1 MASAPDQRLRLQ
13 LQGLVQGVGFRPHV
27 ARLASALQLSGW
39 VANGNCGVVMELQ
52 GERSALEHLL
62 EQLLQQP
69 PSRARIDRHQHR
81 WLPPEPDQAP
91 GIRIDPPRTE
101 GPSTDASQA
110 LLGPDLALC
119 SRCLAEL
126 ADPHNRRH
134 RYPFISCTDC
144 GPRYSIQR
152 SLPFERAHTNLVAFP
167 PCPQCQREYGDPGDR
182 RFHAQTISCP
192 QCGPQLRWN
201 GETTTVEAAI
211 AAAHVCLRRGGL
223 LALQGVGGFHLLAR
237 ADQPEAVRQCR
248 RRKGRPDKPLALLA
262 SHPWIERHC
271 RVSPQE
277 LELWQSAVAPIVL
290 LRRRPSAPVADAVAG
305 DSPWLGVMRASNGL
319 QQLLLE
325 HGGEALV
332 ATSANRS
339 GEPITSDEHSD
350 GAALAA
356 LADAVLSHTL
366 PIRNPI
372 DDSVLR
378 WAAGAPLVLRLGR
391 GLAPLAL
398 LAPNAAEPALAL
410 GAHSKASLAL
420 RLEGYRLL
428 SPDLGD
434 LSGERCGERLMAT
447 AAEWLAHHRLHPRA
461 IASDQHPA
469 YGSTQLAQALSQR
482 WRLPWLQLQH
492 HRAHVLAV
500 VAEHGLNGPQL
511 GVAWDGSGLGDDGT
525 LWGGEALLV
534 TAASASR
541 VAHLR
546 PFPLPGGSLALREP
560 RRAAL
565 GLLLAAWGVN
575 WRRHA
580 PALAEASGWAGWSA
594 AELAGV
600 ERAARAGLQSPLC
613 SSIGR
618 LLDGLAAL
626 LGLATCSSY
635 EAQAAQ
641 RLEGEAQRQWERHGT
656 QQPASR
662 YHLPLRPSPGGDPA
676 HWDWRPLLRQVLHD
690 RTAGHSTG
698 AMALAIHRALAEAI
712 AQLAQA
718 QRCRQLV
725 LAGGCFQNALL
736 LELSEAALAAQGC
749 RALWSQRLPSNDAA
763 VAMGQLLAAESL
775 LKTTSAPRPPSACVS
790 RSPVS

>member
-39 VANGNCGVVMELQ
+39 VANGNRGVVMELQ
-52 GERSALEHLL
+52 GERCALEHLL
-62 EQLLQQP
+62 EKLLQQP
-69 PSRARIDRHQHR
+69 PSRARIDRYQHQ
-81 WLPPEPDQAP
+81 WIPPEPAQVP
-91 GIRIDPPRTE
+91 GIRIDPPFAQEATT
-101 GPSTDASQA
+101 TDPTQA
-110 LLGPDLALC
+110 LLAPDLAIC
-119 SRCLAEL
+119 HHCLAEL

-134 RYPFISCTDC
+134 RYPFISCTAC

-152 SLPFERAHTNLVAFP
+152 ALPFERVHTSLEAFA
-167 PCPQCQREYGDPGDR
+167 PCAQCLREYGDPRDR

-201 GETTTVEAAI
+201 GEAITMDAAI
-211 AAAHVCLRRGGL
+211 AAAHGCLRRGGL
-223 LALQGVGGFHLLAR
+223 LALKGVGGFHLLAR
-237 ADQPEAVRQCR
+237 VDQPEAVRQCR

-262 SHPWIERHC
+262 SRPWLQRHC
-271 RVSPQE
+271 CVSPQE

-290 LRRRPSAPVADAVAG
+290 VRRRPSAPVADAVAG
-305 DSPWLGVMRASNGL
+305 SSPWLGVMRASNGL

-325 HGGEALV
+325 HCGGALV

-339 GEPITSDEHSD
+339 GEPITVDEHSD
-350 GAALAA
+350 GEALAA

-366 PIRNPI
+366 PIRHPI
-372 DDSVLR
+372 DDSVMR

-398 LAPNAAEPALAL
+398 PAPNVAAPALAL

-447 AAEWLAHHRLHPRA
+447 AAEWLAHYRLHPRA

-482 WRLPWLQLQH
+482 WQLPWLRLQH

-511 GVAWDGSGLGDDGT
+511 GVAWDGSGLGDDST

-534 TAASASR
+534 AAESASR

-565 GLLLAAWGVN
+565 GLLLAAWGVE

-580 PALAEASGWAGWSA
+580 PALAEANGWAGWSA

-600 ERAARAGLQSPLC
+600 ERAARAGLQTPQC

-626 LGLATCSSY
+626 LGLAACSSY

-641 RLEGEAQRQWERHGT
+641 RLEGEAQRHWERHGP
-656 QQPASR
+656 QQPARR
-662 YHLPLRPSPGGDPA
+662 YRLPLRPGPVGAAA

-690 RTAGHSTG
+690 QAAGHSTG
-698 AMALAIHRALAEAI
+698 AMALAIHRALAEGI
-712 AQLAQA
+712 ALLAQA
-718 QRCRQLV
+718 HRCTQLV

-763 VAMGQLLAAESL
+763 VAMGQLLAAEGL
-775 LKTTSAPRPPSACVS
+775 LKTTSAPWAPRHVS
-790 RSPVS
+790 GSRR